1 MYQKFSTV
9 DQYIS
14 SQGPEIQLILSKI
27 RRIILDAHP
36 TIQESIAYMMPAYK
50 LSNKPLVY
58 FAAFQKHI
66 GFYATPTGHSAFAEQ
81 LSVYKQGKGS
91 VQFPLNQAIPYA
103 LISEIVV
110 FRIQENLNKTHKS

>member
-103 LISEIVV
+103 LISESVV
-110 FRIQENLNKTHKS
+110 VRIQENLKKTHKS